1 MRTWMKRKILEYFSD
16 AKAVVL
22 EAPVWELPGLGR
34 D

>member
-1 MRTWMKRKILEYFSD
+1 MRTGMKRKILEYLSD

-22 EAPVWELPGLGR
+22 EAPVWQLPGLGK

>member
-22 EAPVWELPGLGR
+22 EAPVRELPGLGR